1 MPFLPMSSHDAAPF
15 RKPGANH
22 LPGTFALRENGFMNY
37 ETRAQLETVVLKGS
51 PTYKET
57 AQALLS
63 GELSWTE
70 NEIATFLDSY
80 LNDPYLTRND

>member
-1 MPFLPMSSHDAAPF
+1 
-15 RKPGANH
+15 
-22 LPGTFALRENGFMNY
+22 MNY